1 MPATTEPQRR
11 RVRGASPPG
20 GGGLPVRRRRAG
32 AGLPPAGRPVRH
44 LRLPHRPKNTA
55 KKNLTHGESYGFAV
69 FKNKDERKQQGA
81 LQAALWGARPDFGL
95 VFAQTGGTPPAY
107 KHAVE
112 SPELQAAF
120 KNDAE
125 VWPFYELSPNFVPM
139 PNFPGFAEVRALGDT
154 MIRDI
159 WLQKLPVREGLNEY
173 TRLAQ
178 QRLDEVLQ

>member
-1 MPATTEPQRR
+1 
-11 RVRGASPPG
+11 
-20 GGGLPVRRRRAG
+20 
-32 AGLPPAGRPVRH
+32 
-44 LRLPHRPKNTA
+44 
-55 KKNLTHGESYGFAV
+55 
-69 FKNKDERKQQGA
+69 
-81 LQAALWGARPDFGL
+81 
-95 VFAQTGGTPPAY
+95 QTGGTPPAY

-125 VWPFYELSPNFVPM
+125 VWPFYELSPNYVPM

-159 WLQKLPVREGLNEY
+159 WAQKLPLREGLNEY